1 MSFAQSDLPIAPEL
15 DEAGVRTNLLAAPT
29 TLHADKRN
37 RAPVES
43 DVGGAFGSMRLRSS
57 R

>member
-37 RAPVES
+37 RAPLES